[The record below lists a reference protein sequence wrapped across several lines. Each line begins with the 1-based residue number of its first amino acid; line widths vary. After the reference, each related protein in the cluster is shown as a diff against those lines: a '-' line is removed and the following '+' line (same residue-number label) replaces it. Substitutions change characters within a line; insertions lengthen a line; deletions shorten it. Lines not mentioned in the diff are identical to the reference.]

1 MPRVTAVEAKFL
13 EPHEINKLWEAAQGS
28 RYMPLFQFLVHTGLR
43 RGEALAL
50 TWDDVDLE
58 ERLVRVRG
66 TLARVN
72 GQLKVLEPKS
82 AKSRR
87 TIPLS
92 DPAAGNTAATSSSP
106 TSARPATPGTRSAP

>member
-1 MPRVTAVEAKFL
+1 MYTVGRAVGDDAVRDGLKARNPLATVRRARVSAVEAKFL
-13 EPHEINKLWEAAQGS
+13 EAHQINKLLEAAQGS
-28 RYMPLFQFLVHTGLR
+28 RYLSLFQFLVHTGLR

-82 AKSRR
+82 ASR
-87 TIPLS
+87 
-92 DPAAGNTAATSSSP
+92 
-106 TSARPATPGTRSAP
+106 